1 MDGRGEF
8 GMQVEVVASMVG
20 DAMFVDVSAGAS
32 AEALFTG
39 EEQFR
44 HAACEMPP
52 ASASPADVLT
62 ALIAA
67 IKHGDQPLW
76 KSLFAVWYVSYL
88 DDGRAILNP
97 YEDRSEDLSDWEAS
111 RRSILGKVY
120 SAAVVWTGDPRIIMT
135 GKEFPGAPLLEEVD
149 AEIEHTGLFD
159 GEYRTFNDVTVNRLW
174 RLQRRDGGPW
184 RISSVQNL

>member
-1 MDGRGEF
+1 
-8 GMQVEVVASMVG
+8 
-20 DAMFVDVSAGAS
+20 MFIDVSLPATGDI
-32 AEALFTG
+32 LFTG

-44 HAACEMPP
+44 TPGAMPP
-52 ASASPADVLT
+52 DSASPADVMT

-76 KSLFAVWYVSYL
+76 KSLFAVWYVAYL
-88 DDGRAILNP
+88 EDGRAILHP
-97 YEDRSEDLSDWEAS
+97 YEDRLQDEDWEAS

-120 SAAVVWTGDPRIIMT
+120 SAAVVWTGDPRPVLT
-135 GKEFPGAPLLEEVD
+135 GKEFPGAPVIEEVD
-149 AEIEHTGLFD
+149 VEIEHTGQFD
-159 GEYRTFNDVTVNRLW
+159 NEYRTFNDITVNRLW